1 MKKRP
6 PRRLKSSVI
15 PVDETQRIIDRITE
29 CNEVIHNLEST
40 AVWKIVMK
48 DCQEQKQVLDDHW
61 QDITDEKQLREARV
75 LKLAYNYLL
84 NIKGTYEEEKKHKQ
98 EDLDKIQNI
107 SQEIIKDYDL
117 ETTLEG

>member
-1 MKKRP
+1 VKKRP